1 MDDFAVLTQQTL
13 GSLISRPKLT
23 PKYLVK
29 PPFRF
34 LHDIVTE
41 VIRTTGF
48 AKGLFDQHEKNSE
61 HITDKTGKVSFL
73 TKIIECVSI
82 AINEPVAVSPN
93 KIVAG
98 LEAEKTNRFLVQL
111 HQAATSAVERSDLAV
126 QMVLSRY
133 GTANMQKA
141 AETPKSRTAG
151 IIDGNAGPSNH
162 QHEPLEAPMS
172 PDNTPLLA
180 GIQEPVG
187 PAEVAPNELRLRA
200 QPGKVQSKE
209 GDEQDVTRQPL
220 DVAPWDPGAK
230 DKDIPALDRPRTA
243 GRRPPRVDRQAEF
256 AVQHERPGDARDE
269 SVDVARM
276 GQGSSSPY
284 ILGEG
289 PEGECQETADDMFV
303 EGQPQGQV
311 LKVDKDD
318 TTQYGRLVQDILDTR
333 QEGAVKVEATTAQGE
348 GEMGGTVKGIKL
360 GRLKRKKDAARATY
374 DVEGLRMTLQALCQA
389 ANPLGKSVDLV
400 HQDIATMGGELGH
413 WRDEKRASVA
423 ALQLQI
429 RETEDS
435 LGPLEQDIAALEEEI
450 SHQKNRIDDMMN
462 RVAKNDHVLTSFL
475 HGF

>member
-243 GRRPPRVDRQAEF
+243 GRRCETLRHNRTQLYVRTFFCIPSLCSAVLLVSRLWRPPRVDRQAEF

-389 ANPLGKSVDLV
+389 ANPLGSWTDNKAV
-400 HQDIATMGGELGH
+400 GGWSLFWHIYDDFRQVG
-413 WRDEKRASVA
+413 RLSPSRYSNNGRRA
-423 ALQLQI
+423 
-429 RETEDS
+429 R
-435 LGPLEQDIAALEEEI
+435 PLE
-450 SHQKNRIDDMMN
+450 
-462 RVAKNDHVLTSFL
+462 
-475 HGF
+475 G